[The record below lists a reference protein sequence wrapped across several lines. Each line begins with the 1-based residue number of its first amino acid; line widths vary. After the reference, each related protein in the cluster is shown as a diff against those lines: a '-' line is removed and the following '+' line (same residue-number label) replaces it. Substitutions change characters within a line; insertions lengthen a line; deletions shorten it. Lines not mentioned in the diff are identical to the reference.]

1 MRNQSFLLCQKS
13 SHSSLDYQKT
23 TKNMESHH
31 RKPTGQISFPRLKTS
46 LAFMRELTI
55 FPFSAKHMSLTKYGW
70 CPRASHSALCTS
82 SATEWRLGPPHSL
95 GRKRKQYWGP
105 IPTPTMCSPSVP
117 SASLSSSWS
126 TVPTPEILPPP
137 CPHLPPSLLF
147 SKTGI
152 ILHIFFPSPKIGKRR
167 EQLIWSSWCFCYLT
181 KISFAVILSLVVPH
195 ICTASFYLSP
205 ALPPLRGTI
214 SSSAAGIQS
223 AEGTPSQQ
231 CPGPAGM
238 FTSFRV
244 HIVGPS
250 LLSVSFSTSHSR

>member
-1 MRNQSFLLCQKS
+1 MAGVPGHHTQLCAPLVPLSGDLVPRIHWGGRES
-13 SHSSLDYQKT
+13 S
-23 TKNMESHH
+23 
-31 RKPTGQISFPRLKTS
+31 TGVPFP
-46 LAFMRELTI
+46 
-55 FPFSAKHMSLTKYGW
+55 
-70 CPRASHSALCTS
+70 
-82 SATEWRLGPPHSL
+82 PP
-95 GRKRKQYWGP
+95 
-105 IPTPTMCSPSVP
+105 PTMCSPSVP

-126 TVPTPEILPPP
+126 TVPTPENLPPS

-205 ALPPLRGTI
+205 ALPPPRGTI

-223 AEGTPSQQ
+223 AEGTPSQK